1 MRKITVFI
9 ESSANKF
16 PTAVRRQLQ
25 PSADGWKAV
34 LRQAGYRLLDGRAKE
49 DGTGYYPANDGG
61 GYVSQAVA
69 CGHAVT
75 VEAGC
80 AGAHATVAVR

>member
-1 MRKITVFI
+1 MFI

-16 PTAVRRQLQ
+16 TTAVRRQLQ
-25 PSADGWKAV
+25 VRPLAWKAV
-34 LRQAGYRLLDGRAKE
+34 LRQAGYRLLDGRATPN
-49 DGTGYYPANDGG
+49 GTGYYPANEGS

>member
-1 MRKITVFI
+1 MFI
-9 ESSANKF
+9 ESAVTQF

-34 LRQAGYRLLDGRAKE
+34 LRQAGYRLLDGRATPN
-49 DGTGYYPANDGG
+49 GTGYYPALNGG
-61 GYVSQAVA
+61 GYDSTVTA

-75 VEAGC
+75 VESGC

>member
-1 MRKITVFI
+1 MFMFI

-16 PTAVRRQLQ
+16 TTAVRRQLRASQ
-25 PSADGWKAV
+25 NWRPV

-49 DGTGYYPANDGG
+49 DGTGYYPASDGG

>member
-1 MRKITVFI
+1 MFI

-16 PTAVRRQLQ
+16 TTAVRRQLQ
-25 PSADGWKAV
+25 VRPLAWKAV
-34 LRQAGYRLLDGRAKE
+34 LHQAGYRLLDGRATPN
-49 DGTGYYPANDGG
+49 GTGYYPALNGG
-61 GYVSQAVA
+61 GYGSTVTA

>member
-1 MRKITVFI
+1 MFI

-16 PTAVRRQLQ
+16 TTAVRRQLQ
-25 PSADGWKAV
+25 TSAEGWEAV
-34 LRQAGYRLLDGRAKE
+34 LRQAGYRLLDGRATL
-49 DGTGYYPANDGG
+49 DGTGYYPANNSG
-61 GYVSQAVA
+61 GYDSTVTA